1 MRLLTCMISWGTKG
15 DNKVSTDLGV
25 VEVKK
30 GGKDGKTTVEVNV
43 PTEEKDINAAYEDA
57 LHVLRTKAPKAED
70 KVDEAT
76 KQEDYYRTFRTNVLL
91 AWTLSNGLLAAI
103 VVEANANAATEGANK
118 SVKGYLTF
126 LLFSVAG
133 LAFVRFVGATT
144 YMVVRL
150 FAGE

>member
-1 MRLLTCMISWGTKG
+1 VGLNWYIR
-15 DNKVSTDLGV
+15 
-25 VEVKK
+25 
-30 GGKDGKTTVEVNV
+30 
-43 PTEEKDINAAYEDA
+43 
-57 LHVLRTKAPKAED
+57 LHVLSTKPPKVEA

-103 VVEANANAATEGANK
+103 IVEANDSAATVGANK